1 MLLGKKKPENIPIKN
16 KHPMPLTITL
26 IGILALI
33 ALISF
38 VRLNTFLSFL
48 AVSIGVGLALGLSPL
63 AIVESIQKGIGGT
76 LASITAIIALGAM
89 LGKLVAQSGA
99 AERIAINLI
108 ELVGTPNARWAFMI
122 TGFIVGLPL
131 FYSVGF
137 MLLTPV
143 VITVAARYKLPAL
156 YIGLPMLASL
166 SVTQGYL
173 PPHPAPLAILK
184 QFNANMGLTLFYG
197 IIVSIPAIL
206 ISGALFGST
215 LKRYTNLPN
224 PAFIAPDLKL
234 DKTPSTFISFF
245 TLLSPI
251 MLIGLSTLISPFL
264 PSDSLVKQILLF
276 VGEPIISMFIAVILA
291 SFTLGLQRGK
301 SMPQVTALL
310 TDAIKDVAMLFLI
323 FGGAGAFKQVLT
335 DGGVNQSIADMMSHS
350 TLHPYVLGWGM
361 AALIRVC
368 VGSSTVSGITTAG
381 FMAPML
387 ASAGIDPSLM
397 VLSIGAGSMMFSHVN
412 DTGFWL
418 FREYFQLSMTET
430 LKTWSIMETLVS
442 VTGLA
447 GVMALNWFL
456 KMI

>member
-1 MLLGKKKPENIPIKN
+1 MS
-16 KHPMPLTITL
+16 LTITL

-33 ALISF
+33 ALISI
-38 VRLNTFLSFL
+38 VRLNPFLSFL
-48 AVSIGVGLALGLSPL
+48 TVSVGVGLALGLPSL
-63 AIVESIQKGIGGT
+63 TIVESVQKGIGGT
-76 LASITAIIALGAM
+76 LGSITAIIALGAM

-99 AERIAINLI
+99 AERIAFKLI
-108 ELVGTPNARWAFMI
+108 EVVGTPNARWAFMI

-143 VITVAARYKLPAL
+143 VITVAYRYRLPAL
-156 YIGLPMLASL
+156 YIGLPMLTSL

-184 QFNANMGLTLFYG
+184 QFDASMGTTLFYG
-197 IIVSIPAIL
+197 IMISIPAIL

-215 LKRYTNLPN
+215 VKKYTTLPN
-224 PAFIAPDLKL
+224 PAFVAPDMDY
-234 DKTPSTFISFF
+234 DKAPSTFTSFF
-245 TLLSPI
+245 TLLFPLL
-251 MLIGLSTLISPFL
+251 LIGISTVVSPFL
-264 PSDSLVKQILLF
+264 PKGSWLKDALLF
-276 VGEPIISMFIAVILA
+276 LGEPIISMFLAVILA
-291 SFTLGLQRGK
+291 SYSLGLQRGK
-301 SMPQVTALL
+301 SMQEVTNLL
-310 TDAIKDVAMLFLI
+310 TEAIKDIAMLLLI

-335 DGGVNQSIADMMSHS
+335 DGGVNQSIAAMMENS
-350 TLHPYVLGWGM
+350 TVHPYVLGWGM
-361 AALIRVC
+361 AALLRVC

-381 FMAPML
+381 FIYPL
-387 ASAGIDPSLM
+387 LKTTGVDPNLM

-418 FREYFQLSMTET
+418 FREYFQFSMKDT

-447 GVMALNWFL
+447 GVMALGWIL
-456 KMI
+456 DLL